1 MLNLSILDQSIV
13 PVGSNSREALQY
25 TVQVAQ
31 RAEQLG
37 YTRFW
42 VSEHHDTRALA
53 GSTPEV
59 LLAHLAANTKT
70 IRLGSGGVMLPH
82 YSAYKVAENFRMLE
96 ALHPNRIDLGLGR
109 APGGMPRAT
118 MALQEGK
125 LQRADYSQQI
135 DDLIK
140 YITDTVPKDFRFPG
154 LKATPLI
161 DTVPEMWL
169 LGSTNG
175 SASIAAQK
183 GAAFSFAH
191 FINGDGGEQSV
202 RLYKE
207 HFQPSILY
215 DKPKTSVAIFIFCAD
230 TDEEADLMAS
240 SLDLSLLF
248 AVTGQ
253 RSPGLPSIEMAQSY
267 EYTPYERTFIRENRK
282 RMIVGNPQTVKAQI
296 EALAEAYDTDEIIAV
311 TNAHQ
316 IEHRLRS
323 YELLAEMFDTNKSK
337 E

>member
-1 MLNLSILDQSIV
+1 MIKLSILDQSPV
-13 PVGSNSREALQY
+13 PTGSNSREAIEF
-25 TVQVAQ
+25 TVKLAQ
-31 RAEQLG
+31 EAEKLG

-59 LLAHLAANTKT
+59 LITHLAAKTKT
-70 IRLGSGGVMLPH
+70 IRIGSGGVMLPH

-96 ALHPNRIDLGLGR
+96 ALYPNRIDLGIGR

-125 LQRADYSQQI
+125 LQRADYEQQI
-135 DDLIK
+135 DDLTA
-140 YITDTVPKDFRFPG
+140 YLTDTVPKDHRFPG

-161 DTVPEMWL
+161 DTVPNIWL

-175 SASIAAQK
+175 SASIAAKK
-183 GAAFSFAH
+183 GTPFSFAH

-202 RLYKE
+202 QLYKK

-215 DKPKTSVAIFIFCAD
+215 DEPKTSVAIFVFCAD
-230 TDEEADLMAS
+230 TDEEADLIAS

-253 RSPGLPSIEMAQSY
+253 RSPGLPTIEMAQSY
-267 EYTPYERTFIRENRK
+267 NYTRYERKFIEENRK
-282 RMIVGNPQTVKAQI
+282 RMIVGSPKTVKARI
-296 EALAEAYDTDEIIAV
+296 EQLAKAYDTDEVIVV

-316 IEHRLRS
+316 YEHRIRS
-323 YELLAEMFDTNKSK
+323 FELLAQAFEL
-337 E
+337 EER